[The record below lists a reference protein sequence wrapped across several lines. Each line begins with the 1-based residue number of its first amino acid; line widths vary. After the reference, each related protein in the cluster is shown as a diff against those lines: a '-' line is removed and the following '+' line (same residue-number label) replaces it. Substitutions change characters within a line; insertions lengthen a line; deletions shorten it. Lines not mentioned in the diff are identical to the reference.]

1 MRHLFAGIVVV
12 VVPGIAVADP
22 LPLLGRMD
30 PILVGA
36 FGGGHGH
43 GARAPHGWFLGA
55 ETGHAWF
62 VGMQSSAARA
72 TSTPSDSG
80 WCFGARVGYQL
91 PSGLAVQTR
100 FSKLGVD
107 AGAGGLD
114 EIAGGVRYSLP
125 IVPMPFAEA
134 EIGATF
140 DEQEVAA
147 SAGVGI
153 GMSLLVARHVSF
165 DVAAHDWIVDL
176 GGIHHIPTLTV
187 AITAGFGG

>member
-1 MRHLFAGIVVV
+1 MRQLVA
-12 VVPGIAVADP
+12 GIAVVVSGVAAADP
-22 LPLLGRMD
+22 LPLHVD

-36 FGGGHGH
+36 FGGGLGH

-62 VGMQSSAARA
+62 VGMQDSAARA
-72 TSTPSDSG
+72 TSTPTDNG
-80 WCFGARVGYQL
+80 WCFGARAGYQL
-91 PSGLAVQTR
+91 PSGLAVQAR
-100 FSKLGVD
+100 FGKLGVD

-114 EIAGGVRYSLP
+114 AIAGGVRYSLP

-140 DEQEVAA
+140 DDQEVAA

-153 GMSLLVARHVSF
+153 GLSLLVARHVSF
-165 DVAAHDWIVDL
+165 DVAACDWVVDL
-176 GGIHHIPTLTV
+176 GGIHHIPTLTIG
-187 AITAGFGG
+187 ITAGFGG